1 MFSVKIT
8 DGIIVFPIIEAL
20 SQLVKKAENLHTL
33 QLDME
38 LSATNL
44 SIITS
49 ALHKC
54 KKILSLKLLKAS
66 NGPPGFKHLQNLIK
80 SGKIQVL
87 DFCSVPTKFFNFT
100 SVGDDIENNN
110 EYVYEDEALISEES
124 KLKKLTPLLKKIFF
138 GASWQEKEI
147 SPVEIIDGVL
157 HPCVRY
163 SNVYPL
169 PICSNHK
176 TGPHYICQVKT
187 VLLIRTHTC
196 NSYSGPGVSTH
207 QIISLETSNI

>member
-1 MFSVKIT
+1 MT

-54 KKILSLKLLKAS
+54 QKIHTLKLLKSS
-66 NGPPGFKHLQNLIK
+66 NGPPGFKHLQTLIK
-80 SGKIQVL
+80 CGKIQML
-87 DFCSVPTKFFNFT
+87 EMCFVPTKFFNFT
-100 SVGDDIENNN
+100 SVCDDIENNN
-110 EYVYEDEALISEES
+110 EYVYEDEALISEET
-124 KLKKLTPLLKKIFF
+124 KLKKLAPLIRKVFQGDSL
-138 GASWQEKEI
+138 QEKEI
-147 SPVEIIDGVL
+147 SPVEIVDGSL
-157 HPCVRY
+157 HPCIRY

-176 TGPHYICQVKT
+176 SGPHYICQVEERMKT
-187 VLLIRTHTC
+187 RNLREILFRLWSI
-196 NSYSGPGVSTH
+196 NIQSYP
-207 QIISLETSNI
+207 I